1 MPEAPAR
8 RELAEFLRSRRRSV
22 DPASRG
28 LPAGRRRAPGLR
40 REEVALLAGVG
51 VSWYTYLEQARPIRV
66 STQVIDSIAR
76 VLGLS
81 AEEHRYVELLAT
93 GKAGHRVLAPP
104 PEVVRSVHDVV
115 RAVRGVPVY
124 AADRRGDIFAWN
136 DDATEWFTDFALL
149 PPRRR
154 NMLWWMLADPV
165 ARERFVDWESDTRDL
180 LGRFRTS
187 TAGTP
192 QDARTAEVIDEIL
205 QIGPWVLDWWEE
217 QKARPMTPRM
227 RRLRHP
233 RLGTCLLR
241 IVVSYLAGAE
251 DLGLVFHVPTS
262 GDGDATHS

>member
-1 MPEAPAR
+1 MPEAAAR
-8 RELAEFLRSRRRSV
+8 RELADFLRGRRRSI
-22 DPASRG
+22 DPVSRG

-66 STQVIDSIAR
+66 STQVVDSIAR

-93 GKAGHRVLAPP
+93 GKAGHRILTPP
-104 PEVVRSVHDVV
+104 PEVVHSVQDVV

-136 DDATEWFTDFALL
+136 DDAIEWFTDFALL
-149 PPRRR
+149 PQHRR
-154 NMLWWMLADPV
+154 NMMWWMLADPV

-187 TAGTP
+187 TAGAP
-192 QDARTAEVIDEIL
+192 QDARTADVINEIVE
-205 QIGPWVLDWWEE
+205 IGPWVRSWWAE
-217 QKARPMTPRM
+217 QEPRPMTPRV

-233 RLGTCLLR
+233 RLGTRLMR
-241 IVVSYLAGAE
+241 IVVSFLAGAE

-262 GDGDATHS
+262 GDAPATGA